1 MSLSLKDACKVSL
14 LYGAAVMCTAF
25 WVRCGWEFGDG
36 CGYYLNDLYQAGIK
50 KVIEVVSTKK
60 EEE

>member
-1 MSLSLKDACKVSL
+1 MVVCL
-14 LYGAAVMCTAF
+14 GA
-25 WVRCGWEFGDG
+25 RCGWEFGEG
-36 CGYYLNDLYQAGIK
+36 CGYYLSDLYQAGIK